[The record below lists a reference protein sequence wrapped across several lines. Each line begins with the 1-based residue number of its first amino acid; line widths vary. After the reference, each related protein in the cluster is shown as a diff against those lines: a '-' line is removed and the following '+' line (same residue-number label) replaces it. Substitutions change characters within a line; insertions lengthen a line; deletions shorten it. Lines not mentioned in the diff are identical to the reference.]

1 MGYENGP
8 RDFDAGE
15 RGVGGGDAVNCKA
28 CNTRIPTGAGHCPHC
43 GHGKR
48 DGGFIDQ
55 SPSSSGSGSA
65 ASRPSPLSP
74 STLAPERGRRADD
87 IELDSEV
94 DSEVDNEVEL
104 SLEDA
109 MGGAKPAKRAGE
121 ANGAGKSRN
130 KIANKASK
138 SAKSKG
144 SAAPPK
150 KKTSRPVDDGERSG
164 ALGSAFVQLDAG
176 QLRHLIAERPE
187 LLEAGLYVHE
197 DEKGRQVGVRF
208 ETEVG
213 EIDVLARGAED
224 EWVVVMI
231 AADGA
236 GPELVP
242 DVLHRLG
249 FVRKHLADSDEAV
262 RGIVLVDQLDDD
274 LGYAAT
280 AVSDTVA
287 FKTWRVALTFEP
299 LEL

>member
-1 MGYENGP
+1 
-8 RDFDAGE
+8 
-15 RGVGGGDAVNCKA
+15 VNCKA

-48 DGGFIDQ
+48 GGGFIDQ

-65 ASRPSPLSP
+65 ASRPGPLSP
-74 STLAPERGRRADD
+74 STLAPKKGRRSDD
-87 IELDSEV
+87 IDL
-94 DSEVDNEVEL
+94 DNEVEL

-109 MGGAKPAKRAGE
+109 MGGGKPAKRAGE

-130 KIANKASK
+130 KIADNASK

-144 SAAPPK
+144 SAAPPT

-197 DEKGRQVGVRF
+197 DEKGRPVGARF
-208 ETEVG
+208 DTEVG

-242 DVLHRLG
+242 DVLRRLG
-249 FVRKHLADSDEAV
+249 FVRKHLADSEAAV
-262 RGIVLVDQLDDD
+262 RGIVLVDQLDED
-274 LGYAAT
+274 LGYAAM

-287 FKTWRVALTFEP
+287 FKTWRVALTFES